1 MTASDERRL
10 DSVSLLSKKE
20 INQLVVDWNNTRTEY
35 PRESAVHRLIAEQ
48 AITSGDAVAAV
59 CHDEQITYA
68 ELDRRA
74 STLARRLAARGV
86 GPEVS
91 VGICIEP
98 SIDLIAG
105 LLAVLKAG
113 GAYVALDPEH
123 PRQRL
128 EYILEDA
135 RAGIVL
141 AQKKFDDLLPH
152 NRATVLLE
160 SGLYQEEDSES
171 SGPVKSSVSAN
182 AVYIVYTSGSTGN
195 PKGIVVSHRALVN
208 ECIAFGEHQ
217 KLGPGERLFKFA
229 PIGFDVAA
237 EAIFAPLMCGA
248 TVVLKTKK
256 AGLGLEE
263 LLDYCD
269 SRGVTVMNLPAG
281 YWREWT
287 NQIET
292 GGAKSLSSL
301 RLVIA
306 GNERALPVLNH
317 VEWKNAYGRSEATIT
332 TTIYSLPHD
341 WSSDEAGPL
350 PIGRPISNATVYVL
364 DRGDEP
370 VPIGVAGELYIGG
383 DGLARGYLNRP
394 DLTAERFV
402 PCRFGDQP
410 GSRLYRTGDLACY
423 LPDGNIEFIDDRFTI
438 EGASPSKPDGA
449 QTEVESVYTPPRTPL
464 EEVLTGLWAQVLGI
478 ERVGINDD
486 FFDLGGHSLLAMQM
500 VARLCDTLQVTLSLR
515 KAFENPT
522 VARLAAAI
530 LEDPN
535 GRARVEKTAK
545 IVLKL
550 AKLSEAE
557 AGALLEKKTSTRER
571 RAER

>member
-1 MTASDERRL
+1 
-10 DSVSLLSKKE
+10 
-20 INQLVVDWNNTRTEY
+20 
-35 PRESAVHRLIAEQ
+35 
-48 AITSGDAVAAV
+48 
-59 CHDEQITYA
+59 
-68 ELDRRA
+68 
-74 STLARRLAARGV
+74 
-86 GPEVS
+86 
-91 VGICIEP
+91 
-98 SIDLIAG
+98 
-105 LLAVLKAG
+105 
-113 GAYVALDPEH
+113 
-123 PRQRL
+123 
-128 EYILEDA
+128 
-135 RAGIVL
+135 
-141 AQKKFDDLLPH
+141 
-152 NRATVLLE
+152 
-160 SGLYQEEDSES
+160 
-171 SGPVKSSVSAN
+171 
-182 AVYIVYTSGSTGN
+182 
-195 PKGIVVSHRALVN
+195 
-208 ECIAFGEHQ
+208 
-217 KLGPGERLFKFA
+217 
-229 PIGFDVAA
+229 
-237 EAIFAPLMCGA
+237 MCGA

-269 SRGVTVMNLPAG
+269 SRRVTVMNLPAG

-317 VEWKNAYGRSEATIT
+317 VEWKNAYRPSEATIT
-332 TTIYSLPHD
+332 ATIYSLPHD

-350 PIGRPISNATVYVL
+350 PIGRSISNATVYVL
-364 DRGDEP
+364 DRGGEP